1 MPEAETVQKYLLIV
15 SASILSFTIFLCLM
29 RAALGPRFSDRIIA
43 ASIIGTKVIV
53 LIAILALIIGENYLA
68 DICLI
73 YAIINFLSVVVLAR
87 AVLEKK
93 DEEDREKEGTL

>member
-1 MPEAETVQKYLLIV
+1 MPDADTIQKFLLIG

-53 LIAILALIIGENYLA
+53 LIAILALIIGNNYLV

-87 AVLEKK
+87 SVLEKK
-93 DEEDREKEGTL
+93 EEEEAEAK